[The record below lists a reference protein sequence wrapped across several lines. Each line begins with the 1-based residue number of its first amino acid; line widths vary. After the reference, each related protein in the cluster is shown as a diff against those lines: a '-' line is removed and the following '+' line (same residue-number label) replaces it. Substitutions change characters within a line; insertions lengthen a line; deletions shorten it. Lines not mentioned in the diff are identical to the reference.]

1 MDLEEGLVV
10 QGLGFLR
17 NATWLLLVNKEFG
30 GGALQN
36 NHMLFYISQCP
47 LQVVHVMCLAL
58 SKRDVYHFQV
68 KPVMDTVRPSYL
80 SALLPLSFEFHCSR

>member
-30 GGALQN
+30 GGAL
-36 NHMLFYISQCP
+36 
-47 LQVVHVMCLAL
+47 
-58 SKRDVYHFQV
+58 
-68 KPVMDTVRPSYL
+68 
-80 SALLPLSFEFHCSR
+80 